1 MKKTETK
8 GYTRT
13 KHQHKRELIN
23 SDVFSNKRDLLTA
36 LLIDGENY
44 TVKETDEL
52 IKKYL
57 KGKVK

>member
-8 GYTRT
+8 YT
-13 KHQHKRELIN
+13 KEQLIN
-23 SDVFSNKRDLLTA
+23 SDVFSNKRDLLAA
-36 LLIDGENY
+36 LLVDGNTY

>member
-8 GYTRT
+8 YT
-13 KHQHKRELIN
+13 KEQLIK

>member
-8 GYTRT
+8 YT
-13 KHQHKRELIN
+13 KEQLIN

-36 LLIDGENY
+36 LLIDVDGENY

>member
-8 GYTRT
+8 YT
-13 KHQHKRELIN
+13 KEQLIN

-36 LLIDGENY
+36 LLDGENY

>member
-8 GYTRT
+8 YT
-13 KHQHKRELIN
+13 KEQLIN

-36 LLIDGENY
+36 LLIDGE
-44 TVKETDEL
+44 DEL

>member
-8 GYTRT
+8 YT
-13 KHQHKRELIN
+13 KEQLIN
-23 SDVFSNKRDLLTA
+23 SDAFSSNRDLLPA
-36 LLIDGENY
+36 LLIDGEIY
-44 TVKETDEL
+44 TVKETHEL

>member
-8 GYTRT
+8 YT
-13 KHQHKRELIN
+13 KEQLIN

-36 LLIDGENY
+36 LLVDGKTY